1 MVKQTW
7 HDVRTQSK
15 QERQWIP
22 SLSLG
27 AFCKWLSFG
36 TPAFLLNFI
45 FVVTKEKRQYF
56 CLTCTRED
64 FKRQCVV
71 LELGMW
77 LILSDIPF
85 PYASSPPDPPPSL
98 MVIALPAI
106 SRQQFCLCSVS
117 VCQKEQPVNFM
128 ICHTSASLQ
137 RTGGDWARTSLSL
150 HSFLST
156 PARMEPHHISVKQD

>member
-1 MVKQTW
+1 MDSFTFFG
-7 HDVRTQSK
+7 
-15 QERQWIP
+15 
-22 SLSLG
+22 SL
-27 AFCKWLSFG
+27 CKWLSCG

-64 FKRQCVV
+64 FKRQCIV
-71 LELGMW
+71 LELGMR
-77 LILSDIPF
+77 LILSNIPF
-85 PYASSPPDPPPSL
+85 PSTPPPPTPPLSL
-98 MVIALPAI
+98 TVIALPAI

-128 ICHTSASLQ
+128 ICHTSASSQ
-137 RTGGDWARTSLSL
+137 RTVGDWARTSLSL

-156 PARMEPHHISVKQD
+156 PARMESHHISVKQD